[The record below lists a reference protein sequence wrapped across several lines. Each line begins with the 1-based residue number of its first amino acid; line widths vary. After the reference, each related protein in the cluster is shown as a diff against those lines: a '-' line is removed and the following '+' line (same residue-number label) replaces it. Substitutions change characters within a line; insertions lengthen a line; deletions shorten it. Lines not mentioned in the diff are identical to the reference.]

1 MKQEQ
6 LFAYRSLRR
15 CILELVWE
23 GFYKACAEAWAVAK
37 PSHGQATPY
46 FASQDVRCV
55 SLWSIILSN

>member
-23 GFYKACAEAWAVAK
+23 GFYKACTEAYAMAK
-37 PSHGQATPY
+37 PSHVQATPY

-55 SLWSIILSN
+55 SL